1 MGIIGTI
8 GPSKT
13 TTEHQQQN
21 NIDNM
26 ATKKSLASASSVSTM
41 LRSNSIVVE
50 VDGALRRISLEN
62 MINAADLDALL
73 PYTEDTCS
81 YGIEFDTTVSS
92 PSCTRIGSS
101 DLHKTLPV
109 QSRMRGCLLDDDGNV
124 VEYLDPLDWTGNV
137 RDGSRGQVMVEI
149 PLHYRKCET
158 DGTKRRVRIS
168 ELPLPGYDAVP
179 KVYVSAYQ
187 ATVQRSTLKLCS
199 VANATADYRG
209 GDNTADY
216 DSAANSLLG
225 MPATNISR
233 TNFRAYARKRKN
245 GSTEWN
251 CMTYDAQK
259 TIYWLF
265 AVEYATL
272 NTQAGYNAQPTSE
285 GYRQGG
291 LGAGVTTLDSAK
303 WTAFNNQNPFVAC
316 GLTDTLGN
324 QTGVVEMAMPTAYD
338 SAATVKVSV
347 PRYRG
352 IENPFGHVW
361 QWTDGVNVRVSA
373 EVANGGDG
381 LSKVF
386 VCHDPA
392 KFSDT
397 SYDGY
402 SHVGNEDRATQSYVK
417 ELIFGEGGEIMPK
430 ATGGSSSTYFC
441 DNHYTSVP
449 SSGEALR
456 GVRFGGHAAY
466 GSLAGLV
473 CANTSYAPSNTLAS
487 FGSRLCFVPNA

>member
-1 MGIIGTI
+1 
-8 GPSKT
+8 
-13 TTEHQQQN
+13 
-21 NIDNM
+21 M
-26 ATKKSLASASSVSTM
+26 ATKSNLGAISSVSTM

-92 PSCTRIGSS
+92 PSCTRIGSA
-101 DLHKTLPV
+101 DLHKSLPI

-199 VANATADYRG
+199 VVNATTDYRG

-225 MPATNISR
+225 VPASGISR
-233 TNFRAYARKRKN
+233 TSFRTYARKRKT

-265 AVEYATL
+265 AVEHATL
-272 NTQAGYNAQPTSE
+272 NTQAAYNATPTSE

-291 LGAGVTTLDSAK
+291 LGDGVTTINADK
-303 WTAFNNQNPFVAC
+303 WTAFNKQNPFVPC

-324 QTGVVEMAMPTAYD
+324 RTGVVEMAMPTLYD
-338 SAATVKVSV
+338 STATKVSV

-352 IENPFGHVW
+352 LENPFGHIW
-361 QWTDGVNVRVSA
+361 QWTDGINVRVSA
-373 EVANGGDG
+373 ATTGGGDG

-397 SYDGY
+397 SNDGY
-402 SHVGNEDRATQSYVK
+402 SHVGNEDRTTSGYVK
-417 ELIFGEGGEIMPK
+417 ELLFGEGGEIMPK
-430 ATGGSSSTYFC
+430 AVGGSSTTYFC
-441 DNHYTSVP
+441 DNRYTSIP
-449 SSGEALR
+449 TSGEALR
-456 GVRFGGHAAY
+456 GVRFGGNAFD
-466 GSLAGLV
+466 GSNAGLV
-473 CANTSYAPSNTLAS
+473 YALTNNAPSIALTDI
-487 FGSRLCFVPNA
+487 GSRLCFVPNA

>member
-1 MGIIGTI
+1 
-8 GPSKT
+8 
-13 TTEHQQQN
+13 
-21 NIDNM
+21 M
-26 ATKKSLASASSVSTM
+26 ATKTNLGGVSSVNTM

-92 PSCTRIGSS
+92 PSCTRIGSA
-101 DLHKTLPV
+101 DLHKTLPI

-124 VEYLDPLDWTGNV
+124 VEYLDPQDWTGNV
-137 RDGSRGQVMVEI
+137 RDGSRGQVMVEL

-179 KVYVSAYQ
+179 KVYVSAYE
-187 ATVQRSTLKLCS
+187 AAVQRSTLKLCS
-199 VANATADYRG
+199 VVNSTTDYRG
-209 GDNTADY
+209 GDNTADW
-216 DSAANSLLG
+216 DSADNSLLG
-225 MPATNISR
+225 MPATAISR
-233 TNFRAYARKRKN
+233 TNFRAYARKRKS

-259 TIYWLF
+259 TIFWLF

-272 NTQAGYNAQPTSE
+272 NTQAAYNAQPTSE

-291 LGAGVTTLDSAK
+291 LGAGVTALVYDK
-303 WTAFNNQNPFVAC
+303 WMAFNKTNPFVPC

-352 IENPFGHVW
+352 LENPFGHLW
-361 QWTDGVNVRVSA
+361 QWTDGINVRVSA
-373 EVANGGDG
+373 DVTGGGDG

-402 SHVGNEDRATQSYVK
+402 SHVGNEDRAEQSYVK
-417 ELIFGEGGEIMPK
+417 EIIFGEGGEIMPK

-441 DNHYTSVP
+441 DSHYTSLP
-449 SSGEALR
+449 ASGEVLR
-456 GVRFGGHAAY
+456 GVRFGGSAGN
-466 GSLAGLV
+466 GSSAGLV
-473 CANTSYAPSNTLAS
+473 CANTHYAPSITLAYI
-487 FGSRLCFVPNA
+487 GSRLCFVPNA

>member
-1 MGIIGTI
+1 
-8 GPSKT
+8 
-13 TTEHQQQN
+13 
-21 NIDNM
+21 M
-26 ATKKSLASASSVSTM
+26 ATKSNLGAISSVSTM

-92 PSCTRIGSS
+92 PSCTRIGSA
-101 DLHKTLPV
+101 DLHKSLPI

-199 VANATADYRG
+199 VVNATTDYRG

-225 MPATNISR
+225 VPASGISR
-233 TNFRAYARKRKN
+233 TSFRTYARKRKT

-265 AVEYATL
+265 AVEHATL
-272 NTQAGYNAQPTSE
+272 NTQAAYNATPTSE

-291 LGAGVTTLDSAK
+291 LGDGVTTINADK
-303 WTAFNNQNPFVAC
+303 WTAFNKQNPFVPC

-324 QTGVVEMAMPTAYD
+324 RTGVVEMAMPTLYD
-338 SAATVKVSV
+338 STATKVSV

-352 IENPFGHVW
+352 LENPFGHIW
-361 QWTDGVNVRVSA
+361 QWTDGINVRVSA
-373 EVANGGDG
+373 DTANGGDG

-397 SYDGY
+397 SNDGY
-402 SHVGNEDRATQSYVK
+402 SHVGNEDRTTSGYVK
-417 ELIFGEGGEIMPK
+417 ELLFGEGGEIMPK
-430 ATGGSSSTYFC
+430 AVGGSSTTYFC
-441 DNHYTSVP
+441 DNHYTSIP
-449 SSGEALR
+449 TSGEALR
-456 GVRFGGHAAY
+456 GVRFGGAAHD
-466 GSLAGLV
+466 GSAAGLV
-473 CANTSYAPSNTLAS
+473 YAATSNAPSRANTNI
-487 FGSRLCFVPNA
+487 GSRLCFVPNA